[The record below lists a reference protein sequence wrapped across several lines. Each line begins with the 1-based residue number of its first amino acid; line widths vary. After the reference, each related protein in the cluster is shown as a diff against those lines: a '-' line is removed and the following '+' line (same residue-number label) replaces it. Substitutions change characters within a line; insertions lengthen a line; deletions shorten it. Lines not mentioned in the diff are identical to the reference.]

1 MRNYNRREFIKAMGL
16 LYGSI
21 MIAPACT
28 PSSSKEKTYRAFT
41 EEEAACLIALCEQLI
56 PADEYPGATDAGVIH
71 FIDKQSKLRFPN
83 EQTLFKDGVAS
94 LQAWCKAT
102 HNRAFEDL
110 DASTQIAIMQSMEK
124 DEINSDL
131 WKVSPKEFF
140 NKLMVRS
147 MQGFYGSPRH
157 GGNKDYASFKM
168 LKLDYPLLIGQNR
181 YL

>member
-1 MRNYNRREFIKAMGL
+1 MENYNRRKFIRTIGL
-16 LYGSI
+16 LYGSVLI
-21 MIAPACT
+21 IPACT
-28 PSSSKEKTYRAFT
+28 SSDGSKYQAFT

-71 FIDKQSKLRFPN
+71 FIDRQAKLRFPG
-83 EQTLFKDGVAS
+83 EQVLFKNGVAS

-102 HNRAFEDL
+102 HHRLFENL
-110 DASTQIAIMQSMEK
+110 DAPAQIAIMQLMEK
-124 DEINSDL
+124 DEIKSDL
-131 WKVSPKEFF
+131 WDVSPKEFF
-140 NKLMVRS
+140 NKLLART

-181 YL
+181 Y